1 MKQCYYDDLQN
12 IKKVRDVP
20 DEIKRYAGNL
30 YNDNTNNSNMKKQK
44 NKEVART
51 VNIVNSTVG
60 VVGENSGNVT
70 INDAN
75 NKRKAHELEEE
86 KDSEIEEETNVYAVN
101 SSLRLLYP
109 YIYQVYRGEDVDIK
123 DIKSKYYGNTLQ
135 DIIYK
140 YCYESFTE
148 YKSMSKLQRSYYHCH
163 LPGIINCIHM
173 NNNMLINHILKKCID
188 KALSN
193 RALNV
198 EEVDIRD
205 HIAHLKNAYKVD
217 GIEGLRLTIAKRKY
231 EMMLGR
237 KFQDVMVDEEYMIL
251 EMFEIMLNEVA
262 FGDCKN
268 NTTEINY
275 LNYWK
280 NVLAV
285 AFRGT
290 EIKFRIEESTSAS
303 TKSDRMI
310 NEIEFGKASIYISG
324 RKIDLIVET
333 KSVNTKNM
341 PITIELSN
349 AEFKKMDADD
359 DFITIQQNKNI
370 RTSKSILSSIFTLN
384 SGEPVI
390 GLDFVGLSGYLF
402 SAQYLESAVFITRE
416 ADVYLPGDTVD
427 FDEFMD
433 ECEEVLALIFGYKNY
448 IVKQA
453 GAIDQKC
460 RVLLVASTEDSREYL
475 PPTFY
480 SPKR

>member
-1 MKQCYYDDLQN
+1 
-12 IKKVRDVP
+12 
-20 DEIKRYAGNL
+20 
-30 YNDNTNNSNMKKQK
+30 MKKQK
-44 NKEVART
+44 NREVART
-51 VNIVNSTVG
+51 INIVNSTVG
-60 VVGENSGNVT
+60 VVGENSGNVI
-70 INDAN
+70 INDVN

-86 KDSEIEEETNVYAVN
+86 KDNEIEEETSVYAVN
-101 SSLRLLYP
+101 PSLRSLYP
-109 YIYQVYRGEDVDIK
+109 YIYQVYRGESVDIK
-123 DIKSKYYGNTLQ
+123 DIKPKYCGNTLQ

-140 YCYESFTE
+140 HCYELFTE
-148 YKSMSKLQRSYYHCH
+148 YKSMSKLQRSYYHCN
-163 LPGIINCIHM
+163 LSGIINCLHM
-173 NNNMLINHILKKCID
+173 NNNSLTNHIPKKYID
-188 KALSN
+188 KAFSN
-193 RALNV
+193 KALNV
-198 EEVDIRD
+198 EEVDIRN
-205 HIAHLKNAYKVD
+205 HIAYLNNAYKDD
-217 GIEGLRLTIAKRKY
+217 GIDGLRLAIAKRKY

-237 KFQDVMVDEEYMIL
+237 TFQDVMVDEEYMIL

-285 AFRGT
+285 TFRGKG
-290 EIKFRIEESTSAS
+290 IKLRIGESTSAS
-303 TKSDRMI
+303 TKFDRMI
-310 NEIEFGKASIYISG
+310 NEVEFGETSTYISG

-349 AEFKKMDADD
+349 AEFKKMDVDD

-370 RTSKSILSSIFTLN
+370 RTSKSILSSIFSLN

-433 ECEEVLALIFGYKNY
+433 NCEEVLALIFAYKNY

-460 RVLLVASTEDSREYL
+460 RLLRRRRLVASTEDSREYL